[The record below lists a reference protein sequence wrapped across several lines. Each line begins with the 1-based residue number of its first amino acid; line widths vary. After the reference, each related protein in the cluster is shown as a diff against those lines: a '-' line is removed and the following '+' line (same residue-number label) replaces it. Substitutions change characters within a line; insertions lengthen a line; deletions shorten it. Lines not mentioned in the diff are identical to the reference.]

1 MSNSSNKM
9 IKNKLPS
16 TPASQKLTPDFVHMI
31 RIIFWNSMGFF
42 FFSFLIPYVTAQL
55 LGASGTQLGF
65 MYASQ
70 IFGALISAPI
80 VGYLTD
86 RFSKKLLVLIGS
98 FGRGTCY
105 LLMYLGIIFSSFVI
119 FAIGLFVQGF
129 FVGFF
134 WTPLDALISEKSHKT
149 NRSYA
154 FGKRGGMMG
163 WGNFFGSILSFLMF
177 GIANYFVPNN
187 RFLVYSPLI
196 LFMISNVYAGIIF
209 NRHVNEELTYERY
222 ITNIYP
228 PSAEFFIESQTIDV
242 SSKSRTHNN
251 IAFGFLVGFIFLTIA
266 FMTSNINQSLAPP
279 FFQVYLI
286 DEIGVNNATMVML
299 IYFPSQILSMLLAP
313 KLGKISDKINPML
326 GIAIASS
333 FGSLVTW
340 LIVNTTSGWE
350 FGVILTFDATFAWA
364 GMLILQ
370 NFVSRVSKSHR
381 GKIFGLTQWMSLFGA
396 LIGPILG
403 GLVWDHISPR
413 APFIISIFVELSVI
427 PLYFIA
433 IRFLTP
439 HMAEKIEEL

>member
-1 MSNSSNKM
+1 
-9 IKNKLPS
+9 
-16 TPASQKLTPDFVHMI
+16 
-31 RIIFWNSMGFF
+31 
-42 FFSFLIPYVTAQL
+42 
-55 LGASGTQLGF
+55 
-65 MYASQ
+65 
-70 IFGALISAPI
+70 
-80 VGYLTD
+80 
-86 RFSKKLLVLIGS
+86 
-98 FGRGTCY
+98 
-105 LLMYLGIIFSSFVI
+105 
-119 FAIGLFVQGF
+119 
-129 FVGFF
+129 
-134 WTPLDALISEKSHKT
+134 
-149 NRSYA
+149 
-154 FGKRGGMMG
+154 MG
-163 WGNFFGSILSFLMF
+163 WGNFFGSILSFIIF
-177 GIANYFVPNN
+177 GIANFFVPNN

-196 LFMISNVYAGIIF
+196 LFTISNVYAGIIF
-209 NRHVNEELTYERY
+209 NRHVNEELTYDHY

-242 SSKSRTHNN
+242 SSSNSQTRNN
-251 IAFGFLVGFIFLTIA
+251 LAFGFLIGFIFLTVA

-299 IYFPSQILSMLLAP
+299 IYFPSQIIAMLLAP

-403 GLVWDHISPR
+403 GLVWDHIGPR

-439 HMAEKIEEL
+439 HMAEKIEEN

>member
-1 MSNSSNKM
+1 MNLSKKKLASNSTSYK
-9 IKNKLPS
+9 I
-16 TPASQKLTPDFVHMI
+16 TPDFVPMI

-98 FGRGTCY
+98 FGRGTSY
-105 LLMYLGIIFSSFVI
+105 LLMYLGIIFSSLMI

-163 WGNFFGSILSFLMF
+163 WGNFFGSILSFIIF

-196 LFMISNVYAGIIF
+196 LFTISNVYAGIIF
-209 NRHVNEELTYERY
+209 NRHVNEELTYDHY

-242 SSKSRTHNN
+242 SSSNSQTRNN
-251 IAFGFLVGFIFLTIA
+251 LAFGFLIGFIFLTVA

-299 IYFPSQILSMLLAP
+299 IYFPSQIIAMLLAP

-403 GLVWDHISPR
+403 GLVWDHIGPR

-433 IRFLTP
+433 IRFLNP
-439 HMAEKIEEL
+439 HMAEKIEEN